1 MGQFQG
7 LVLVLVQGS
16 LAAVGCLLL
25 LRHYQSPIVTV
36 DVSVSVYISWIL
48 GFAGVLFLP
57 YDLSLAVDGTTIDRS
72 SVTIWD
78 CIYWSTFI
86 LAWII
91 LPIQM
96 EFHSSGHFTAKE
108 KFIDSLRRNIYNLLV
123 AVALGVVFIIF
134 MIISGIDGSVTDVVA
149 FLMAMSNTY
158 GVIIITVLLGSGLVA
173 FPRLLWETGF
183 PLSELSKLYLTADI
197 VETAFQDARFYLED
211 CELEVIKVAGR
222 LGGNKNSELS
232 RYVYQLQEE
241 VANFEFKGRIFS
253 RRLSITRSEDSVSD
267 DKPGLVALHAR
278 LKWAQMKVRHADKRW
293 RNHVSKA
300 YYLEQLAKRIE
311 TQSWSPICSCE
322 QWPTNTTIYNKAV
335 YVKDVIMQNA
345 RAFRGALGRFMFRAL
360 AVVCAVASAVILWS
374 ECAMP
379 SDLNSPIGLWLVSL
393 SQDSSNFIAMQL
405 ISVLTL
411 VYMSICTYW
420 SLFRINLGAMYTL
433 QGPQLSLPASLIFN
447 AQYFSRLQFSLGYN
461 FLIMLNIQGTD
472 RTAFNTLMSNM
483 NTIPVFGHQVTVY
496 VPIIMVLVAGITM
509 MNLYGRMLRVVG
521 VETEDSATTTS
532 VCCGGSSIEDASQ
545 LEFGKRLIASAI
557 RQLGLQDEEK
567 ATVNPIRQNI
577 ILNNILSNESNKP
590 FKYHRA
596 AGSEVEKEET
606 VPETPYEEEESVDF
620 SVLFAKKSSANG
632 KDSNQSQG
640 ESSVMDPLRNSLS
653 NGVARLSTMFR
664 SSGSK
669 LWDR

>member
-25 LRHYQSPIVTV
+25 LRHYQSPIVTA
-36 DVSVSVYISWIL
+36 DVSSSVYISWIL
-48 GFAGVLFLP
+48 GLAGVLFLP
-57 YDLSLAVDGTTIDRS
+57 YDLSLAVNGTNNEES
-72 SVTIWD
+72 SVTIWN

-96 EFHSSGHFTAKE
+96 EFHSSGHFTFRE
-108 KFIDSLRRNIYNLLV
+108 KFIDSLRRNIYYLLV
-123 AVALGVVFIIF
+123 TFALGVVFIVF

-158 GVIIITVLLGSGLVA
+158 GVIIITVLLGSGLIA

-197 VETAFQDARFYLED
+197 VETAFQDARFFLED

-222 LGGNKNSELS
+222 LGANKNTELS
-232 RYVYQLQEE
+232 MYVFQLQEE
-241 VANFEFKGRIFS
+241 VANFEFKGRIFT
-253 RRLSITRSEDSVSD
+253 RRLSITRSENSFSD

-278 LKWAQMKVRHADKRW
+278 LKWAQMKVRHAEKRW

-300 YYLEQLAKRIE
+300 YSLEQLAKRIE
-311 TQSWSPICSCE
+311 AQSRSPICSWE
-322 QWPTNTTIYNKAV
+322 QWPTNTTLYNKAL
-335 YVKDVIMQNA
+335 YVKDVIVQSIHSC
-345 RAFRGALGRFMFRAL
+345 RDILGRLMFRVL
-360 AVVCAVASAVILWS
+360 AVICAVASAVILWS

-379 SDLNSPIGLWLVSL
+379 SDLNSPIGLWLLGL
-393 SQDSSNFIAMQL
+393 SQDSSNFIAIQL

-472 RTAFNTLMSNM
+472 RTAFNSLMSNM

-496 VPIIMVLVAGITM
+496 VPIIMVLVAGVTI
-509 MNLYGRMLRVVG
+509 MNLYGRMLRLVG
-521 VETEDSATTTS
+521 VETEDSAMMTS
-532 VCCGGSSIEDASQ
+532 DCCGGGSVEDTSQ
-545 LEFGKRLIASAI
+545 LEFGKRLIATAT
-557 RQLGLQDEEK
+557 RQLNMQDEGK
-567 ATVNPIRQNI
+567 VTTNPIRQNI
-577 ILNNILSNESNKP
+577 ILDNILANQSNNP
-590 FKYHRA
+590 FKYHKA
-596 AGSEVEKEET
+596 AGVELEKEET
-606 VPETPYEEEESVDF
+606 TPETAYEEEESVDF
-620 SVLFAKKSSANG
+620 SVLFAKKNVLNVREENQTCGG
-632 KDSNQSQG
+632 KDSAN
-640 ESSVMDPLRNSLS
+640 PLRNPFSK
-653 NGVARLSTMFR
+653 GITQLSTLLK
-664 SSGSK
+664 SSSSK